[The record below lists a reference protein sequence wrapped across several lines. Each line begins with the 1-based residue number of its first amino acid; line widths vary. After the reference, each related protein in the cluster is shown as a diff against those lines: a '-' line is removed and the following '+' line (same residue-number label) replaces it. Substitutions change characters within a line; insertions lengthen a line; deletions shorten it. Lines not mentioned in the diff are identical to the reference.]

1 MKVVHSLTHVIH
13 NPRWEFTRGR
23 RIYSKDIPSR
33 ATIIREA
40 LLASDMA
47 ITIVPPQPHALSHF
61 EAVHAFVGFLRDAA
75 STLTDDAIIYPDVFP
90 VRRKVNRPDHHPA
103 LAGYYCFD
111 TGTPITRH
119 TFEAA
124 KNSGDCALTGADL
137 LPEEGLVYALC
148 RPPGHH
154 AEREVFGG
162 YCYFNNPALAAN
174 ALAEHGRV
182 AVLDIDYHHGNGTQ
196 DIFYASSRVL
206 TISIHGDPAIT
217 YPYFSG
223 FADERGEGEGL
234 GFNLNLPLAPGSGI
248 ATYLAALDEA
258 LSAIKRFDPKFLIVA
273 AGFDTARGDPAGSF
287 NLVTSHYPVI
297 AKRIAN
303 LGLPSLIVQEGGYR
317 TQTLGKNAVA
327 FLRAF
332 GKELTDD

>member
-1 MKVVHSLTHVIH
+1 MKVVHSPTHLIH
-13 NPRWEFTRGR
+13 QPRWEFTRGR
-23 RIYSKDIPSR
+23 RIHSKDLPSR
-33 ATIIREA
+33 ATIIRDA
-40 LLASDMA
+40 LLASEMP
-47 ITIVPPQPHALSHF
+47 ITIVPPDSQPLSHL
-61 EAVHAFVGFLRDAA
+61 EALHGFVGFLRDAA
-75 STLTDDAIIYPDVFP
+75 ATLPENAVIYPDVFP
-90 VRRKVNRPDHHPA
+90 VRRKVNRPDHQPA

-111 TGTPITRH
+111 TGTPITRN

-124 KNSGDCALTGADL
+124 KSSADCAITAAQL
-137 LPEEGLVYALC
+137 LPQEGLVYALC

-206 TISIHGDPAIT
+206 TLSIHGDPALS

-234 GFNLNLPLAPGSGI
+234 GYNLNLPLAPGASLN
-248 ATYLAALDEA
+248 AYLAALDEA
-258 LSAIKRFDPKFLIVA
+258 LSAIRRFDPQFLVVA
-273 AGFDTARGDPAGSF
+273 VGFDTCRGDPAGSF
-287 NLVTSHYPVI
+287 DLATRDYPLI
-297 AKRIAN
+297 ASRIAA

-317 TQTLGKNAVA
+317 TENLGKNAVA
-327 FLRAF
+327 FLRAYR
-332 GKELTDD
+332 KELTDD

>member
-1 MKVVHSLTHVIH
+1 MKVVHSPTHLIH
-13 NPRWEFTRGR
+13 HPRWEFTRGR
-23 RIYSKDIPSR
+23 RIHSKDLPSR
-33 ATIIREA
+33 AIIIRDA

-47 ITIVPPQPHALSHF
+47 IDLITPEEHPVSRLEALHG
-61 EAVHAFVGFLRDAA
+61 FVGFLRDAA
-75 STLTDDAIIYPDVFP
+75 ATLDDDAIIYPDVFP
-90 VRRKVNRPDHHPA
+90 IRRKVNRPDHQPA

-111 TGTPITRH
+111 TGTPISRH

-124 KNSGDCALTGADL
+124 KSSADCALTAADL
-137 LPEEGLVYALC
+137 LPQEGLIYALC

-162 YCYFNNPALAAN
+162 YCYFNNPALAAH

-206 TISIHGDPAIT
+206 TLSIHGDPAVT

-234 GFNLNLPLAPGSGI
+234 GYNLNYPLAPGAGI
-248 ATYLAALDEA
+248 DTYLETLDEA
-258 LSAIKRFDPKFLIVA
+258 LSAIKRFDPQFLVVA
-273 AGFDTARGDPAGSF
+273 AGFDTFRGDPAGSF
-287 NLVTSHYPVI
+287 NLATHHYPVI
-297 AKRIAN
+297 ASRIAQ

-317 TQTLGKNAVA
+317 TQTLGRNAVA